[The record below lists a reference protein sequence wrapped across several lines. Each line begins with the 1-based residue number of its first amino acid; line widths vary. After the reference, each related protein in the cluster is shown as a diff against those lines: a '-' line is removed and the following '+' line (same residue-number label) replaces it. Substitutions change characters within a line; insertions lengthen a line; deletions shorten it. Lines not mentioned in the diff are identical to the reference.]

1 MQMRVT
7 MIPMLQKTM
16 VLVQFWMSVVYAVE
30 WESQKVL
37 VTAME
42 MNLNL
47 LTIAMA
53 TV

>member
-16 VLVQFWMSVVYAVE
+16 VLVQFWMSVAYAAE
-30 WESQKVL
+30 WASQKVL